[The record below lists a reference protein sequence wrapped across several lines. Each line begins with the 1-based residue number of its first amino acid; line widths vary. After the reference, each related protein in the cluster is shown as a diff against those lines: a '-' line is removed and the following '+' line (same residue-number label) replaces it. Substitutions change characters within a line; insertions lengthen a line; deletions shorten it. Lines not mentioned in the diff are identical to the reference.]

1 MGLLNL
7 ILKATVLVLDLRDT
21 YDALD
26 SPKIDEI
33 GRNERQ
39 VLVRNAEDGTKQL
52 TMRKRVGTTKRKAA
66 VKSALTTVLVWNLFH
81 KVEPICDRT
90 IAWFVPFYDSLKTLL
105 LIWMLFTRS
114 YGASI
119 LVYRLL
125 APVVRPY
132 EPIIDSI
139 FGLSLSLLAWFATL
153 LAPLT
158 NHCSRLLQRVRAL
171 VGQAAQPQ
179 REPSMPVNAINK
191 HPRRQVPG
199 TSIRE
204 QAKKKP
210 PPPSVPPASV
220 KSSPSSAGS
229 SLRHN
234 GSRPQSRAGPTKTSR
249 TLSEKASQNSLSAT
263 HRVLQELPVPRHDF
277 ESSAP
282 AASTSTSALASTS
295 DTAPPKGKLTSV
307 KTEPAESSVAVPAA
321 PLGPPPTPPTGL
333 HNYAFIPGLT
343 PQRSGPASLVSPTP
357 RFPGGFAFSFA
368 APHVSGSNGAH
379 AVPGQARLPATTLM
393 APLSISSL
401 QPAAPASRSN
411 LLGLPGSSASSIS
424 THESVDSAQDDRIVP
439 PPIGHAGIR
448 KKPSSRSLNGKAAG
462 GPGLNASRTAPTLNS
477 KKRVRSDENLDGQ
490 EVSAGEAQSR
500 SGSPRK
506 RVKSVAGKG
515 TTSRDAVHSA
525 TTEARTKTK
534 ANGTNG
540 SSTATGKF
548 SVQRKKAASKSTLQ
562 KSGTDKVKAA
572 STGSDPSTKFD
583 EAASSIDTPTSTT
596 EKTKITATKRKA
608 TTAQMSTQRFLARKA
623 PSSIKSRSQSAE
635 AAEAS
640 EPPQRLT
647 RSRTRQNLA
656 E

>member
-7 ILKATVLVLDLRDT
+7 ILKASILVLDLRDT
-21 YDALD
+21 YEALD
-26 SPKIDEI
+26 APKLDEI

-81 KVEPICDRT
+81 KVEPVCDRT

-119 LVYRLL
+119 LVFRLL

-153 LAPLT
+153 LAPLAD
-158 NHCSRLLQRVRAL
+158 HCSRLLQRVRAL

-179 REPSMPVNAINK
+179 REPSMPVNANK
-191 HPRRQVPG
+191 HPRRQVST
-199 TSIRE
+199 TSLRE

-210 PPPSVPPASV
+210 PPPSDPPASV
-220 KSSPSSAGS
+220 KSSPSLAAF
-229 SLRHN
+229 SLKHN
-234 GSRPQSRAGPTKTSR
+234 GSRPQSRAGSTKASR

-263 HRVLQELPVPRHDF
+263 RRVLQELPVPRHDF
-277 ESSAP
+277 EASAS
-282 AASTSTSALASTS
+282 AASPSTSALASTS
-295 DTAPPKGKLTSV
+295 DTSPPKGKPTSV
-307 KTEPAESSVAVPAA
+307 KTEPAESSVAAPAA

-343 PQRSGPASLVSPTP
+343 PQRLGPASLVSPTP

-368 APHVSGSNGAH
+368 APHASGSNGAH
-379 AVPGQARLPATTLM
+379 VVPGQARLPATTLM
-393 APLSISSL
+393 APLSASSL
-401 QPAAPASRSN
+401 QPAAPTSRSN
-411 LLGLPGSSASSIS
+411 LLGLPNDSASSIS
-424 THESVDSAQDDRIVP
+424 THESVASAQDDRIVP
-439 PPIGHAGIR
+439 PPIGHAAVR
-448 KKPSSRSLNGKAAG
+448 KMPSSRSLNGKAAA
-462 GPGLNASRTAPTLNS
+462 GPGLNASKAAPSLNL
-477 KKRVRSDENLDGQ
+477 KKRVRSNENLDG
-490 EVSAGEAQSR
+490 SATTTGEAQSR
-500 SGSPRK
+500 LGSPRK
-506 RVKSVAGKG
+506 RVKSAAGKG
-515 TTSRDAVHSA
+515 ATSRDAVGSA
-525 TTEARTKTK
+525 PSKSRTKTK
-534 ANGTNG
+534 ATGTNG
-540 SSTATGKF
+540 SSTATVKS
-548 SVQRKKAASKSTLQ
+548 SVQRQKAASKSTLQ
-562 KSGTDKVKAA
+562 KSGTDKSKAA
-572 STGSDPSTKFD
+572 STGSDPGTKVI
-583 EAASSIDTPTSTT
+583 EAASTVDTPTSTT
-596 EKTKITATKRKA
+596 EKAKTAAAKQKA
-608 TTAQMSTQRFLARKA
+608 TIAQTSTQRTAAKKV
-623 PSSIKSRSQSAE
+623 SSSVKSRSQSAE